1 MKNFLIFSFLIF
13 LASCEPLSRVRD
25 SVPPTVLSSEIQTN
39 EPFFAELYL
48 TLSSSEVT
56 VNEVYFEVIPKRD
69 YRAKSISAAYSKE
82 GGRFQQI
89 GDKLFIPIFGLYQD
103 FKNIVRLRVSFDGYT
118 QLAGYTQDG
127 YTQSAGYT
135 QKIKT
140 PRYKG
145 NDESFWDPKIK
156 KISSP
161 TRELGFSYFLLES
174 NANKRHV
181 VMDIDGEL
189 RWALPLS
196 EVKKRQSNL
205 FRSDGRHTFGS
216 LWFDPENASFVLQ
229 RDNKLY
235 FSPITSANPPGADQ
249 TFVINAHGLSNI
261 FPHHDMN
268 KGKQGYLLNINAVKN
283 GEKRFESIVL
293 EVNSRGEVIKQWDF
307 GDILT
312 KYMKEN
318 GESDQKIGRFI
329 RHGSDWLHINSTI
342 YSPDDNTIIVSGR
355 ENFVIKVGYNDKKIR
370 WIFGDPEK
378 HWYVNYAQSLR
389 KAALTVNGSGK
400 PPIGQHSLSLIEFN
414 GEKAL
419 LLFNNGKRSIEQ
431 LADVPAGRDLI
442 YSLVQAW
449 KIDEAGKTAELLWK
463 YDAGIF
469 SDFCSSVYQAGTDY
483 LVTYS
488 RVLVSG
494 NTYKVVTRGIN
505 QNKKTLFQ
513 MESNG
518 RCSIWNSKI
527 INLHDL
533 RI

>member
-1 MKNFLIFSFLIF
+1 MKDSSNRNLRGLLILSLIF
-13 LASCEPLSRVRD
+13 LASCEPLSRVTD
-25 SVPPTVLSSEIQTN
+25 AVPPTVFSSGIQTN
-39 EPFFAELYL
+39 GTFFAELSL

-56 VNEVYFEVIPKRD
+56 VNKVYFEVIPKRD
-69 YRAKSISAAYSKE
+69 YRAKSISATYSKE
-82 GGRFQQI
+82 GGQFQQRE
-89 GDKLFIPIFGLYQD
+89 DKLSIPIFGLYQD
-103 FKNIVRLRVSFDGYT
+103 FENTVRLRVSFDGYT
-118 QLAGYTQDG
+118 QST
-127 YTQSAGYT
+127 GYT
-135 QKIKT
+135 QKIRT
-140 PRYKG
+140 LRYKG
-145 NDESFWDPKIK
+145 NDESFWDPGIK

-161 TRELGFSYFLLES
+161 TRELGFSYFLFES
-174 NANKRHV
+174 NVNKRHV
-181 VMDIDGEL
+181 VIDIDGEL
-189 RWALPLS
+189 RWALPLP
-196 EVKKRQSNL
+196 EVKRQINP
-205 FRSDGRHTFGS
+205 FRSDSRHTFGS
-216 LWFDPENASFVLQ
+216 VWFDPENASFVLQ

-235 FSPITSANPPGADQ
+235 FSSITSANPPGADQ
-249 TFVINAHGLSNI
+249 TFGINAHDLSNI

-268 KGKQGYLLNINAVKN
+268 KGKQGYLLNINAVKS

-318 GESDQKIGRFI
+318 GESNQNIGRFI
-329 RHGSDWLHINSTI
+329 RHGIDWLHINSAI

-389 KAALTVNGSGK
+389 KAALTVNGSGQ

-414 GEKAL
+414 GEKVL
-419 LLFNNGKRSIEQ
+419 LLFNNGKKSIEQ
-431 LADVPAGRDLI
+431 LPDVPAGRDLSS
-442 YSLVQAW
+442 SLVQAW
-449 KIDEAGKTAELLWK
+449 KIDEVGKTAELLWE

-488 RVLVSG
+488 RVPAAG
-494 NTYKVVTRGIN
+494 NTHKVVTRGIN
-505 QNKKTLFQ
+505 QNKKTLFE

-518 RCSIWNSKI
+518 GCSIWNSKI